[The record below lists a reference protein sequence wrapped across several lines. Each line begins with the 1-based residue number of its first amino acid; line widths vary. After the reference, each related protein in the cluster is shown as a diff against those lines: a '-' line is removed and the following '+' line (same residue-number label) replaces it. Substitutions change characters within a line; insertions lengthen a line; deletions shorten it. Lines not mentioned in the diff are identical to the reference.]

1 MRRTSC
7 KSVLHVHVCLLGL
20 LPLRSD
26 ATRKDAVRRP
36 WAARGRVRVACVRR
50 RRDRGPAFCAYV
62 RFTESQYKG
71 VTSPPAQAKQSGLLA
86 VAVAPVP
93 VPLAWRE
100 AGH

>member
-1 MRRTSC
+1 MRRSC

-20 LPLRSD
+20 PLRSD
-26 ATRKDAVRRP
+26 ATPVRTRST
-36 WAARGRVRVACVRR
+36 GRVGRGAWRFVVAAT
-50 RRDRGPAFCAYV
+50 RGVTVAQ
-62 RFTESQYKG
+62 RFALTFVSPNLSQG
-71 VTSPPAQAKQSGLLA
+71 VTSPPAQAKQSGSLA

>member
-7 KSVLHVHVCLLGL
+7 KSVLHVHVCAYLLLGL

-36 WAARGRVRVACVRR
+36 WAARGRVASVAGVTV
-50 RRDRGPAFCAYV
+50 AQ
-62 RFTESQYKG
+62 RFALTFVSPNLSKG